1 MLIWLSGAFLG
12 FFVLGY
18 IRALIEY
25 LYGKLKGYRFFGLTH
40 LFLLWKK
47 DLYSE
52 TDPGGIRFST
62 CRISHL
68 TPHVDMFRADATE
81 EDLNNHNMVLF
92 FIWFLCGMA
101 TGIPARVFFQGDFR
115 TVANFVHG
123 ILTGLTFVFLFG
135 ILSVNFGRWSK
146 STPLS
151 GKTRSIRLLLQ
162 NKNLLLETPMPEFA
176 VGEFGKANILEKIEY
191 AVRYYQ
197 LAEIKN
203 ELTAMS
209 LCATSMERLISP
221 GLKPDLRSQLDSE
234 LFSYY
239 SFRCKD
245 PEKAMKHYRGSR
257 KEIDSAMDPS
267 GRRKLAYF
275 SLYILSDKEAAR
287 SFTEQGLRGLSVS
300 DPRVFPTIT
309 ENEENM
315 LTYLR
320 SVLEER

>member
-18 IRALIEY
+18 LRALIEY
-25 LYGKLKGYRFFGLTH
+25 LYGKLKGYSFFGLTH
-40 LFLLWKK
+40 LFLFWKK

-52 TDPGGIRFST
+52 TYPGKIRFST

-101 TGIPARVFFQGDFR
+101 TGIPARVFFQGDYSIS
-115 TVANFVHG
+115 ANFAAG

-135 ILSVNFGRWSK
+135 ILSVNYGWRSQRI
-146 STPLS
+146 PLS

-162 NKNLLLETPMPEFA
+162 NRNLLLETPMPEFA
-176 VGEFGKANILEKIEY
+176 VGEFGKASILEKIDY

-209 LCATSMERLISP
+209 LCASSMERLISP
-221 GLKPDLRSQLDSE
+221 GLKPDLRSRLDSE
-234 LFSYY
+234 LFSFY

-245 PEKAMKHYRGSR
+245 PQKAMKHYRSSK
-257 KEIDSAMDPS
+257 KEIDSSMNPN
-267 GRRKLAYF
+267 GRRKLAYYA
-275 SLYILSDKEAAR
+275 LYILSDKEAAR
-287 SFTEQGLRGLSVS
+287 AFVEQGFHGLAVE
-300 DPRVFPTIT
+300 DPRIFPVVN
-309 ENEENM
+309 ENEEKM
-315 LTYLR
+315 LSYIK

>member
-209 LCATSMERLISP
+209 LCATSMERLITP

-275 SLYILSDKEAAR
+275 SLYILSDKEAAQ

>member
-81 EDLNNHNMVLF
+81 EDLNNHTMVLF

-209 LCATSMERLISP
+209 LCATSMERLITP

-275 SLYILSDKEAAR
+275 SLYILSDKEAAQ

>member
-1 MLIWLSGAFLG
+1 MFFFLIGGFLG

-18 IRALIEY
+18 LRALIEY
-25 LYGKLKGYRFFGLTH
+25 LYGKLKGYTFFGLTH
-40 LFLLWKK
+40 LFFLWKK

-52 TDPGGIRFST
+52 TDPGRIRFST

-81 EDLNNHNMVLF
+81 ADLNNYNMVLF
-92 FIWFLCGMA
+92 FIWFLCGLV
-101 TGIPARVFFQGDFR
+101 TGIAARNIFPGDYSIL
-115 TVANFVHG
+115 ANFTDG
-123 ILTGLTFVFLFG
+123 ILSGLTFVFFFG
-135 ILSVNFGRWSK
+135 ILSKNVGWRAK

-162 NKNLLLETPMPEFA
+162 NSNLLIETPMPEFA
-176 VGEFGKANILEKIEY
+176 VGEFGKASIFEKIEY
-191 AVRYYQ
+191 AIRYYQ

-209 LCATSMERLISP
+209 LCATSMERLITP
-221 GLKPDLRSQLDSE
+221 GLKPDLRCRLDSE

-245 PEKAMKHYRGSR
+245 PQKAMKHYQGSR

-267 GRRKLAYF
+267 GRRKLAYY

-287 SFTEQGLRGLSVS
+287 SFMEQGLRGLSVS

-309 ENEENM
+309 ENEERM
-315 LTYLR
+315 LSYLR

>member
-25 LYGKLKGYRFFGLTH
+25 LYGKLKGYSFFGLTH

-135 ILSVNFGRWSK
+135 ILSVNFGRRSK

-176 VGEFGKANILEKIEY
+176 VGEFGKANILEKIDY

-209 LCATSMERLISP
+209 LCANSMERLITP
-221 GLKPDLRSQLDSE
+221 GLKPDLRSRLDSE

-287 SFTEQGLRGLSVS
+287 SFTEQGIRGLSVS
-300 DPRVFPTIT
+300 DPRIFPTIT
-309 ENEENM
+309 ENEEKM
-315 LTYLR
+315 LSYIK
-320 SVLEER
+320 SILEEG